1 MRQDD
6 VSRVSSE
13 CGGEQGRA
21 EYPDSMSVPLTHST
35 PIYLDNH
42 ATTRLDP
49 RVLEAM
55 LPWLTDHYGNA
66 GSVTHEMGRE
76 ARAAVDAARE
86 TLAAAI
92 GGTAAEIVFTSGAT
106 EANNLAILGS
116 ARRWSTLSKSGAGG
130 GHLVTVATEH
140 DAVLD
145 PVDHLERRGVAVTR
159 LPVVPQ
165 SSAGVTGRIRL
176 EDLAAALR
184 PDTFLVSVMLAN
196 NEIGV
201 VQDIPAIAEIVHA
214 RGALLHVDCAQALGR
229 MPVDV
234 EAIGA
239 DLASFSA
246 HKFHGPKGMGAL
258 WLRRRG
264 RVVRVEPLVY
274 GGGQERGMRSGTLD
288 VPGIVGMAEAAR
300 LAVAGLPEEMASMRR
315 LRDRLWERLRSQVAG
330 IELNG
335 PPLDGHGAQSVRLVN
350 NLNVRVPGVDGQT
363 LLETLADAGLAVSSG
378 SACSSEHPRPSHVLV
393 ALGLDA
399 DQARASLR
407 FGLSRFTAETEID
420 AAAERITAGVARLR
434 KLA

>member
-1 MRQDD
+1 M
-6 VSRVSSE
+6 
-13 CGGEQGRA
+13 A
-21 EYPDSMSVPLTHST
+21 A

-66 GSVTHEMGRE
+66 GSVTHELGRE
-76 ARAAVDAARE
+76 ARVAVDAARE
-86 TLAAAI
+86 TFAAAI
-92 GGTAAEIVFTSGAT
+92 GGTASEIVFTGGAT
-106 EANNLAILGS
+106 ESNNLALLGS
-116 ARRWSTLSKSGAGG
+116 ARRWKALAKTGDGG
-130 GHLVTVATEH
+130 GHVVTVATEH

-145 PVDHLERRGVAVTR
+145 PIEHLERQGVAVTR
-159 LPVVPQ
+159 LAVEPQ
-165 SSAGVTGRIRL
+165 VSKGVSGNGIPGRIQL
-176 EDLAAALR
+176 DDLAAALR

-201 VQDIPAIAEIVHA
+201 VQDILAIADLVHSS
-214 RGALLHVDCAQALGR
+214 GKGTLLHVDCAQAIGR
-229 MPVDV
+229 MEVDIN
-234 EAIGA
+234 ALGA

-300 LAVAGLPEEMASMRR
+300 LAVAGLPEETVRMRQ
-315 LRDRLWERLRSQVAG
+315 LRDRLWGRLARDVVG
-330 IELNG
+330 IRLNG
-335 PPLDGHGAQSVRLVN
+335 PPLDAAAASQPVRLVN
-350 NLNVRVPGVDGQT
+350 NLNVCVPGVDGQT
-363 LLETLADAGLAVSSG
+363 LLTTLSAEGLAVSSG
-378 SACSSEHPRPSHVLV
+378 SACSSEHPRPSHVLL
-393 ALGLDA
+393 ALGLDE

-407 FGLSRFTAETEID
+407 FGLSRFTTHEEID
-420 AAAERITAGVARLR
+420 AAAERIAAGVARLR
-434 KLA
+434 ALS

>member
-1 MRQDD
+1 
-6 VSRVSSE
+6 
-13 CGGEQGRA
+13 
-21 EYPDSMSVPLTHST
+21 MSAPPSAPA

-66 GSVTHEMGRE
+66 GSVTHALGRE
-76 ARAAVDAARE
+76 ARTAVDASRE

-116 ARRWSTLSKSGAGG
+116 ARRWSGLQKGAA
-130 GHLVTVATEH
+130 GHGHIVTVVTEH

-159 LPVVPQ
+159 LPVEPQ
-165 SSAGVTGRIRL
+165 SSAGVPGRIRL

-201 VQDIPAIAEIVHA
+201 IQDIPTIADVVHA
-214 RGALLHVDCAQALGR
+214 RGPLLHVDCAQAVGR
-229 MPVDV
+229 MPIDV
-234 EAIGA
+234 HSLGA
-239 DLASFSA
+239 DLASFSG
-246 HKFHGPKGMGAL
+246 HKFHGPKGVGAL

-264 RVVRVEPLVY
+264 RLVRVEPLVY

-288 VPGIVGMAEAAR
+288 VPGVVGMAEAAR
-300 LAVAGLPEEMASMRR
+300 LAAAGLAEEPPRMRE
-315 LRDRLWERLRSQVAG
+315 LRDRLWRRLSGAVPG
-330 IELNG
+330 VELNG
-335 PPLDGHGAQSVRLVN
+335 PPLEGDGQAAVRLTN

-363 LLETLADAGLAVSSG
+363 LLETLSGAGLAVSSG
-378 SACSSEHPRPSHVLV
+378 SACSSEHPRPSHVLL
-393 ALGLDA
+393 ALGLA
-399 DQARASLR
+399 EDQARASLR
-407 FGLSRFTAETEID
+407 FGLSRFTTAAEID
-420 AAAERITAGVARLR
+420 DAAERIAAGVSRLR
-434 KLA
+434 AWA

>member
-1 MRQDD
+1 MAAP
-6 VSRVSSE
+6 S
-13 CGGEQGRA
+13 
-21 EYPDSMSVPLTHST
+21 P

-66 GSVTHEMGRE
+66 GSVTHELGRE
-76 ARAAVDAARE
+76 ARVAVESARE
-86 TLAAAI
+86 TFAAAI
-92 GGTAAEIVFTSGAT
+92 GGTASEIVFTGGAT
-106 EANNLAILGS
+106 ESNNLALLGS
-116 ARRWSTLSKSGAGG
+116 ARRWSNLAKGG
-130 GHLVTVATEH
+130 DGRGHVVTVATEH

-145 PVDHLERRGVAVTR
+145 PCDHLERQGVAVTR
-159 LPVVPQ
+159 LAVEPQ
-165 SSAGVTGRIRL
+165 ASASISANRIPGRVRL
-176 EDLAAALR
+176 DDLEAALR

-201 VQDIPAIAEIVHA
+201 VQDIPAIADLVHA
-214 RGALLHVDCAQALGR
+214 KSKATLLHVDCAQAIGR
-229 MPVDV
+229 MPVDID
-234 EAIGA
+234 ALGA

-300 LAVAGLPEEMASMRR
+300 MAVAGVPEETVHMRQ
-315 LRDRLWERLRSQVAG
+315 LRDRLWGRLVSSVAG
-330 IELNG
+330 LTLNG
-335 PPLDGHGAQSVRLVN
+335 PPLDAVAAGQPVRLVN
-350 NLNVRVPGVDGQT
+350 NLNVCVPGVDGQT
-363 LLETLADAGLAVSSG
+363 LLTTLSADGLAVSSG